1 MTDLALRNELKNFID
16 VMPERNLLALK
27 PILTALSV
35 DPVIIETDLTPEEKA
50 VIEAGE
56 REYAAHPET
65 FTLLDD
71 I

>member
-1 MTDLALRNELKNFID
+1 MTNVALRSELKNFID
-16 VMPERNLLALK
+16 FMPDKNLSVLK

-50 VIEAGE
+50 IIEAGE

-65 FTLLDD
+65 FIRLED

>member
-1 MTDLALRNELKNFID
+1 MKDIALRSELKNIID
-16 VMPERNLLALK
+16 FMPEKHLSALK

-50 VIEAGE
+50 ITEAGE
-56 REYAAHPET
+56 REYALHPES
-65 FTLLDD
+65 FVRLED

>member
-1 MTDLALRNELKNFID
+1 MTNAVLRSELKNFID
-16 VMPERNLLALK
+16 FMPEKNLPVLK

-35 DPVIIETDLTPEEKA
+35 YPVIIETDLTPEERA
-50 VIEAGE
+50 IIETGE

-65 FTLLDD
+65 FVRLED